1 MGVGGGGGTVMSQ
14 RELPCVSFFFPVIKS
29 RFVLLF
35 FFFFLVHFNKVQC
48 RVRRM
53 VKQMGYYLLQSFQ
66 RRAGQAGGVT
76 VSQCISSAGFS
87 HLHQDLSYPL

>member
-1 MGVGGGGGTVMSQ
+1 MSP
-14 RELPCVSFFFPVIKS
+14 LFPCDKKQVCAP
-29 RFVLLF
+29 F

-48 RVRRM
+48 RVWRM